1 MSKQLFL
8 KIVKLVFTP
17 IPQSSIVQ
25 SGFVKETTMEGIVTA
40 KSVMSFDECESFVN
54 GFYTDNIFSDPMVS
68 NAEQIKCNLINA
80 IEKKD
85 THVVIGICMNHQM
98 IGLFSFLT
106 LKDEQYIEML
116 VGLSRYEEAYSAMF
130 AYLKEHFIGYSAD
143 FVFNPNNYLLYDC
156 LKQNGAEFYE
166 EEQRMAYNNSALN
179 VDTNGVEI
187 LTELYIPSYV
197 EIHRSD
203 MYWTGDKILVAND
216 RFRTLIAIENGGVVG
231 YLDVTY
237 CHEEN
242 ELYDLW
248 VEEEYRRKGYGR
260 KLLAKALEM
269 NKPKGMMLLVEIHN
283 EVAIYLYESMGF
295 EKIDNQNSV
304 AAHLQM

>member
-1 MSKQLFL
+1 
-8 KIVKLVFTP
+8 
-17 IPQSSIVQ
+17 
-25 SGFVKETTMEGIVTA
+25 MEGIVTA
-40 KSVMSFDECESFVN
+40 KSVMSFDECELFVN
-54 GFYTDNIFSDPMVS
+54 SFRTDDIFSDPMLS

-80 IEKKD
+80 IEKND
-85 THVVIGICMNHQM
+85 IHVVISICMNRQM
-98 IGLFSFLT
+98 IGLFSFLA
-106 LKDEQYIEML
+106 LKDEQYLEML
-116 VGLSRYEEAYSAMF
+116 VGLSRYEEAYSTMF

-156 LKQNGAEFYE
+156 LKQNGAEFYG
-166 EEQRMAYNNSALN
+166 EEQRMVYNNSTLN
-179 VDTNGVEI
+179 VDTTGVEL

-197 EIHRSD
+197 EMHRSD
-203 MYWTGDKILVAND
+203 MYWTCDKILAAKD
-216 RFRTLIAIENGGVVG
+216 RFRTLIAIENGAVVG

-242 ELYDLW
+242 EPYDLW
-248 VEEEYRRKGYGR
+248 VKEEYRRKGYGR

-269 NKPKGMMLLVEIHN
+269 NKPKGMMVLVEIHN
-283 EVAIYLYESMGF
+283 EAAVHLYESMGF

>member
-1 MSKQLFL
+1 
-8 KIVKLVFTP
+8 
-17 IPQSSIVQ
+17 
-25 SGFVKETTMEGIVTA
+25 MEGIVTA

-54 GFYTDNIFSDPMVS
+54 GFRTDDIFSDPMLS

-80 IEKKD
+80 IEKND
-85 THVVIGICMNHQM
+85 SHVVISICMNRQM
-98 IGLFSFLT
+98 IGLFSFLA
-106 LKDEQYIEML
+106 LKDEQYLEML

-143 FVFNPNNYLLYDC
+143 FVFNPNNYLLCNC

-166 EEQRMAYNNSALN
+166 EEQRMVYNNSTLN
-179 VDTNGVEI
+179 VDTTGVEL

-197 EIHRSD
+197 KMHRSD
-203 MYWTGDKILVAND
+203 MYWTSDKILAAKD
-216 RFRTLIAIENGGVVG
+216 RFRTLIAIENGAVVG

-242 ELYDLW
+242 EPYDLW
-248 VEEEYRRKGYGR
+248 VKEEYRRKGYGR

-269 NKPKGMMLLVEIHN
+269 NKPKGMMVFVEIHN
-283 EVAIYLYESMGF
+283 EAAVHLYESMGF

-304 AAHLQM
+304 AAHLRM